1 MELQGSRK
9 TESLAD
15 AGKRPKKPRL
25 FSLFSARGT
34 MLRNFFVRSREDP
47 TSLADLLE
55 PLLGRRQSFSD
66 FVKATGHN
74 F

>member
-1 MELQGSRK
+1 VELQGSRK

-34 MLRNFFVRSREDP
+34 MLRNFFVQSREDP

-55 PLLGRRQSFSD
+55 
-66 FVKATGHN
+66 
-74 F
+74 